1 MSLQSLL
8 FFLHSLA
15 KISQHGTSKT
25 YQYIPLQ
32 NFELESDIDWSK
44 SVNEIDQQ
52 LYSKYNLTVE
62 EIEFIEE
69 SIKPM

>member
-32 NFELESDIDWSK
+32 NFNLDSDIDWSK
-44 SVNEIDQQ
+44 SVNEVDQR
-52 LYSKYNLTVE
+52 LYSKYNLTEE
-62 EIEFIEE
+62 EIEYIEE